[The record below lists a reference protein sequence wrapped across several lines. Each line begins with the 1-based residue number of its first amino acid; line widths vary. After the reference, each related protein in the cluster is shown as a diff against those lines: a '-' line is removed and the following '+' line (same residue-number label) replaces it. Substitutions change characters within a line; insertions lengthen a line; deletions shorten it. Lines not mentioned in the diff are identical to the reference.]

1 MFQLR
6 DMSIFVVKMDVPTTS
21 KREEFVSLNGAKMKR
36 CSFEGCANN
45 TVVKGGVCVTHG
57 AKRKNA
63 AAMRGVPIKLLME
76 EFVSRMAPKLS
87 DAATRDV
94 PMEPFEEEYVGRME
108 QRLNNAASRHVP
120 KVSSREEFV
129 TYIAQKTASTQITTH
144 HKKQSL
150 SFLPICLVS

>member
-1 MFQLR
+1 MGGDAASR
-6 DMSIFVVKMDVPTTS
+6 DVP
-21 KREEFVSLNGAKMKR
+21 RESRRKEYVSHMVL
-36 CSFEGCANN
+36 
-45 TVVKGGVCVTHG
+45 
-57 AKRKNA
+57 
-63 AAMRGVPIKLLME
+63 RGNI
-76 EFVSRMAPKLS
+76 
-87 DAATRDV
+87 AATRDV

>member
-1 MFQLR
+1 MAPSTSTRVINEGTIAVVTTKKTVAKKSKKRMQKGKKNQAVHNAVVAFEGGGGRICSSITPLMHHVPTKR

-45 TVVKGGVCVTHG
+45 IVVKGGVCVTHG

-76 EFVSRMAPKLS
+76 EFVSRS
-87 DAATRDV
+87 WR
-94 PMEPFEEEYVGRME
+94 
-108 QRLNNAASRHVP
+108 
-120 KVSSREEFV
+120 
-129 TYIAQKTASTQITTH
+129 
-144 HKKQSL
+144 QS
-150 SFLPICLVS
+150 